1 MTDVMERLNA
11 STRPADA
18 PHEPREGWRVTG
30 METASWAS
38 RKAAEKARERD
49 QINAWRET
57 EVRRINEAAD
67 AEVKRIESDL
77 EFFTHALGVYLQ
89 TLVAEGRKTKTLD
102 LPHGKVS
109 MRARPVSFDLDE
121 TKALDWARTTHPELL
136 RVKESLDKSA
146 WKKAIAL
153 GDEGA
158 VVDADTGEVLEFARW
173 HDAGESITFTPA
185 GES

>member
-1 MTDVMERLNA
+1 MTDVLERLNA
-11 STRPADA
+11 STRPHDA
-18 PHEPREGWRVTG
+18 PDEPRDGWRVTG

-38 RKAAEKARERD
+38 RKASEKARERD
-49 QINAWRET
+49 AINAWRET

-102 LPHGKVS
+102 LPHGKVA
-109 MRARPVSFDLDE
+109 MRARPPALDFDE
-121 TKALDWARTTHPELL
+121 TKALEYARAEHPEWL
-136 RVKESLDKSA
+136 RIKETLDKSTFR
-146 WKKAIAL
+146 KSVQL
-153 GDEGA
+153 GDEGTI
-158 VVDADTGEVLEFARW
+158 VDQNGVVLEWARW
-173 HDAGESITFTPA
+173 HDVGESISFTPA